1 MNPIDVALIC
11 KSLSDA
17 NRLQIVQLLTGG
29 EMCACRLLEHFQI
42 TQPTLSHHMRVLSEC
57 GLIESRREGKSTFYQ
72 LNCDTLTAFRSFI
85 DSLSCHRCCG
95 KGKTE
100 P

>member
-57 GLIESRREGKSTFYQ
+57 GLIESRREGKNIWYR
-72 LNCDTLTAFRSFI
+72 LNCETLTAFRSFI

-95 KGKTE
+95 K
-100 P
+100 